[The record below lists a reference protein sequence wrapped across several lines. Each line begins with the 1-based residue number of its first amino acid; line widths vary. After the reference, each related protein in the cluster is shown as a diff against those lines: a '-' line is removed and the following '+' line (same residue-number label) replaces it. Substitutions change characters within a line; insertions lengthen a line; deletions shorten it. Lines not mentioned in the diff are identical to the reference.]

1 MIRGQPVYFIVQ
13 EKSGRLKTPHPKD
26 EDSRRKRKEV
36 DPRTLTECALM
47 RRTNL

>member
-1 MIRGQPVYFIVQ
+1 MIRGQPVYFIAQ
-13 EKSGRLKTPHPKD
+13 KSGRWETPFPKG

-36 DPRTLTECALM
+36 DPRTLAKCTLM